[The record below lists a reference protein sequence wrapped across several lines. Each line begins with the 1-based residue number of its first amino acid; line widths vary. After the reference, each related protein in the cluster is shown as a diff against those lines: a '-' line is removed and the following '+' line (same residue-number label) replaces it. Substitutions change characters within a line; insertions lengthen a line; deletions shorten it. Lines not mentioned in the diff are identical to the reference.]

1 MYSSRVSASHR
12 FSSTAFSVI
21 LRLSGAVRDRLLAT
35 GAVRDLETVAV
46 VGQHS
51 ESPVVVLGG
60 GVDVLELGSHD
71 ALSDHGLHLVV
82 VFMPF
87 SVGAGLFHHA
97 EKTVH

>member
-1 MYSSRVSASHR
+1 MPRVCVASVFVHG
-12 FSSTAFSVI
+12 V
-21 LRLSGAVRDRLLAT
+21 LRQLGVALKT
-35 GAVRDLETVAV
+35 EETPGTVRDLETVAV
-46 VGQHS
+46 IGQHS

-60 GVDVLELGSHD
+60 GVDVLELDSHD